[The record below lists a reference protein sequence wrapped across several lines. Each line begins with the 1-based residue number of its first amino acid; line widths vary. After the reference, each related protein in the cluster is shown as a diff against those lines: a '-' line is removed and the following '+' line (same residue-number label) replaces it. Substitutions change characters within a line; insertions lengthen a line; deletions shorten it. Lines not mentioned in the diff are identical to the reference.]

1 MATLYQKYGFA
12 VDQILSSDQALP
24 NATSGD
30 STNTIKL
37 DNTKGD
43 DVHVVVC
50 AGSVTVEL
58 AGGNSLEIRPTV
70 GTTSTCATVLP
81 SILLKEAVTT
91 DVSWA
96 SGEMICQFVIPAA
109 LIGANR
115 YLKLTYVTTA
125 DERADSVDAF
135 TILR

>member
-12 VDQILSSDQALP
+12 VDQILSADQALP

-37 DNTKGD
+37 DNSKGD
-43 DVHVVVC
+43 DVHVVIC
-50 AGSVTVEL
+50 SGSTPFEL

-70 GTTSTCATVLP
+70 GTTATCTTVLP
-81 SILLKEAVTT
+81 SILLKEAVQT
-91 DVSWA
+91 DVTMA

-115 YLKLTYVTTA
+115 YLKLTYVTSA
-125 DERADSVDAF
+125 NESDDKVDAF
-135 TILR
+135 TVLR